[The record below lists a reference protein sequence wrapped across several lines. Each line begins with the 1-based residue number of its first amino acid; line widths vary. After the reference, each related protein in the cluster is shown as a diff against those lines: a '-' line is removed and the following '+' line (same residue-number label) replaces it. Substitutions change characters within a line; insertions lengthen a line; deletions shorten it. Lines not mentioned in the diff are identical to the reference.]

1 MKASQPEIAP
11 GDARAERPLVSIIT
25 PSFNQAAFI
34 ERTIASI
41 ESQDYPNVEHIV
53 IDGGSSD
60 GTIEI
65 LKKHPH
71 LDWLS
76 EPDDGQSSAINKGFK
91 KARGEIIGW
100 LNSDDVYYPGA
111 VREAVEYLQAHPETA
126 LVYSDFMEIEA
137 NDHERARVQTLPF
150 DLGQMLNQG
159 NLIPQPSTFFRR
171 VVFERA
177 GYLNPDHRYAMDYD
191 YWIRIAKS
199 GLRLDRVDRCWSGFR
214 LHGTSKTISESSRAW
229 REHRRISRA
238 YGGHFLVPLFYGY
251 RRLIYL
257 RLANSRF
264 RALGMR
270 VNRVFRR
277 LGLKGFHG

>member
-1 MKASQPEIAP
+1 MRSHESQ
-11 GDARAERPLVSIIT
+11 PLVSILT

-34 ERTIASI
+34 ERTIASVAN
-41 ESQDYPNVEHIV
+41 QNYPNVEHIV

-65 LKKHPH
+65 LKKYPH

-111 VREAVEYLQAHPETA
+111 IREAVEYLQAHPETA

-137 NDHERARVQTLPF
+137 DDCERARVRTVPF
-150 DLGQMLNQG
+150 DLERMLNQG

-191 YWIRIAKS
+191 YWIRIARA

-214 LHGTSKTISESSRAW
+214 LHGTSKTISESSQAW

-238 YGGHFLVPLFYGY
+238 YGGHFLLPLFYGY
-251 RRLIYL
+251 RRLVYL
-257 RLANSRF
+257 RLANSRL
-264 RALGMR
+264 RTPGMR
-270 VNRVFRR
+270 VNRVFRK
-277 LGLKGFHG
+277 LGFKGFHG

>member
-1 MKASQPEIAP
+1 MNDDRSF
-11 GDARAERPLVSIIT
+11 PLVSIIT
-25 PSFNQAAFI
+25 PSFNQASFI
-34 ERTIASI
+34 ERTIASV

-65 LKKHPH
+65 LEKHPH

-111 VREAVEYLQAHPETA
+111 VREAVEYLLAHPETA

-137 NDHERARVQTLPF
+137 DDRERARVQTLAF
-150 DLGQMLNQG
+150 DLERMLNMG
-159 NLIPQPSTFFRR
+159 NLIPQPSTLFRR
-171 VVFERA
+171 LVFERA
-177 GYLNPDHRYAMDYD
+177 GYLNPDYRYAMDYD
-191 YWIRIAKS
+191 YWIRIAQS
-199 GLRLDRVDRCWSGFR
+199 GLRLDRVDKCWSGFR
-214 LHGTSKTISESSRAW
+214 LHGNSKTISESSRAW

-238 YGGHFLVPLFYGY
+238 YGGRFLVPLFYGY
-251 RRLIYL
+251 RRLVYL

-264 RALGMR
+264 RSLGMR

>member
-1 MKASQPEIAP
+1 MRGHESQ
-11 GDARAERPLVSIIT
+11 PLVSIIT

-34 ERTIASI
+34 ERTIASV
-41 ESQDYPNVEHIV
+41 EGQDYPNVEHIV
-53 IDGGSSD
+53 FDGGSSD

-91 KARGEIIGW
+91 KANGEIIGW

-111 VREAVEYLQAHPETA
+111 IREAVEYLQAHPETA

-137 NDHERARVQTLPF
+137 DDRERARVWTVPF
-150 DLGQMLNQG
+150 DLERMLNQG

-171 VVFERA
+171 EVFDRV
-177 GYLNPDHRYAMDYD
+177 GYLNPDYRYAMDYD

-238 YGGHFLVPLFYGY
+238 YGGRFLVPLFFGY
-251 RRLIYL
+251 RRLVYL
-257 RLANSRF
+257 RLANSRL
-264 RALGMR
+264 RSLGMR
-270 VNRVFRR
+270 VNRVLRR
-277 LGLKGFHG
+277 LGFRGFHG